1 MRSSTTAI
9 ALLFSCMACPAIG
22 LAQTSNAYIIPS
34 ATTYSDGL
42 SIRPNTHYYTVYV
55 DGLCINHDSTWLSKN
70 LIAVTAKLEVNGKML
85 DVPVFSG
92 LAKESCKI
100 AAAHSMVLNSIPAL
114 TPTVRLGIQIKR
126 FKNQDFMAKVLSL
139 VSSSKDDP
147 MLKTYATSYIPYITL
162 AGSIGNKLYD
172 TFGPSADGSNLLDFQ
187 GTTLNANSASTDRF
201 QLRDVYVLLY
211 SGNSILDESKLQ
223 YDNGDVKYNGNAL
236 RDGAW
241 ALFRIEKSATRTDLA
256 GREWHARFETAMRE
270 LAKSAPNND
279 VIIKNYEEATVLLY
293 ADQDFT
299 DVDKDVIV
307 SGYKKTIA
315 DAKALNSLGQS
326 LAVSSAINN
335 SSVTPKIVDT
345 AAVIKVTPTNSDQ
358 VTYFADVKDA
368 LGSTVGSTHLINVDA
383 SKVHKTIDPKKLD
396 LEFEKIKKSVGVAAG
411 SPGS

>member
-1 MRSSTTAI
+1 MRSSTTSI
-9 ALLFSCMACPAIG
+9 ALLFTCMAYTAVG
-22 LAQTSNAYIIPS
+22 LAQTSNAYVISS
-34 ATTYSDGL
+34 ATNYSDGI

-55 DGLCINHDSTWLSKN
+55 DGLCINHDSSWLSKN
-70 LIAVTAKLEVNGKML
+70 LIAVTAKLEVNGKAL

-100 AAAHSMVLNSIPAL
+100 SAAHSMVLNSIPAL

-172 TFGPSADGSNLLDFQ
+172 TFGPSAEGSTLLDFQ

-201 QLRDVYVLLY
+201 QLRDIYVLLY
-211 SGNSILDESKLQ
+211 SGNTVLDESKLQ
-223 YDNGDVKYNGNAL
+223 YDNGDVKYDGKAL

-241 ALFRIEKSATRTDLA
+241 ALFRIEKSATRTDIA

-270 LAKSAPNND
+270 LAKTAPNND
-279 VIIKNYEEATVLLY
+279 VITKNYEEATVLLY

-326 LAVSSAINN
+326 SAVSSAINN
-335 SSVTPKIVDT
+335 SSVTPKIVET
-345 AAVIKVTPTNSDQ
+345 AAATKVTPTNSDQ

-368 LGSTVGSTHLINVDA
+368 IGTTAGSTHLMNIDT

-396 LEFEKIKKSVGVAAG
+396 FEFEKIKKSVGTAAA